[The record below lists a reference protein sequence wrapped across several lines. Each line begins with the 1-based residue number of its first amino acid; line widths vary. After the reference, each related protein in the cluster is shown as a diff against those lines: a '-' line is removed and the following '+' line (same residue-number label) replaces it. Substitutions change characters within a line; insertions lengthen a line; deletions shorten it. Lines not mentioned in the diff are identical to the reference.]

1 MNFTRSIHRYLTA
14 RGLRRINLR
23 AALIDMDGT
32 LYDSMPR
39 HADAWHTMMA
49 EIGVELP
56 REEVFLHEGRTG
68 AGTIN
73 ILFRRAFGRDATP
86 EEIERL
92 YHRKTELFAAMP
104 QVSPMPG
111 AARMLSILEEH
122 GIDRVL
128 VTGSGQNSLISR
140 LDTDF
145 PGAFLA
151 DMRVTARDVT
161 RGKPAPDPFI
171 AAMAKAGVSPAE
183 SMVIENAPL
192 GVEAG
197 AASGAF
203 TIGVNTGPIP
213 PSVLSEAGA
222 DIVFDSM
229 NDFAGALP
237 ALLRDL
243 ASIENTSI

>member
-1 MNFTRSIHRYLTA
+1 MNFTPQISRYLTSHDCP
-14 RGLRRINLR
+14 RIDLR

-32 LYDSMPR
+32 LYDSMPH
-39 HADAWHTMMA
+39 HAEAWHTMMA

-56 REEVFLHEGRTG
+56 VEEFFLHEGRTG

-73 ILFRRAFGRDATP
+73 LLFQRAFGRDATT

-92 YHRKTELFAAMP
+92 YHRKTELFSSLP
-104 QVSPMPG
+104 PVSPMPG

-122 GIDRVL
+122 GIKRVL

-145 PGAFLA
+145 PGAFLPEL
-151 DMRVTARDVT
+151 RVTARDVT
-161 RGKPAPDPFI
+161 HGKPAPDPFI
-171 AAMAKAGVSPAE
+171 MAMKKAGVTFAQSI
-183 SMVIENAPL
+183 VIENAPL
-192 GVEAG
+192 GVQAG
-197 AASGAF
+197 VASGAF

-213 PSVLSEAGA
+213 PSVLAEAGA

-229 NDFAGALP
+229 PDFADALP
-237 ALLRDL
+237 SLLRDM
-243 ASIENTSI
+243 ASTEITLI